1 MFKQYRNII
10 KKSLLVLSLATGL
23 TACVNKDEFFM
34 LPDRGGIDGAIWST
48 EGALDMHLN
57 RAYDVIVP
65 MFLYE
70 NFNTNNMNG
79 RYGVHYASDEN
90 CFPLIDQMA
99 RKALGL
105 EVPPLN
111 NNDVRFAGNV
121 YTVNAGNNKYM
132 DISRCN
138 SAIAYIPEGTLPQA
152 TKDRF
157 LGQYYALR
165 AMVYFD
171 LVKVYGGVPLVL
183 EPQDPQNMSAQGRA
197 KAKDCFNAIVAD
209 LDSAMSKLRNVT
221 WDDQTGRGRIDRLTA
236 ACLKAKVLLYWAS
249 PQFNPNNDAS
259 RWATAFEANKAAYD
273 MAWAAGKRLVQN
285 YADIFRL
292 EGNANSEAIFVR
304 PYSETVERR
313 GQDAEARSRPTS
325 ESSGTTPYAGY
336 RPTTRLVDAYPMKDG
351 NVITATN
358 GAYSYDREIF
368 WVNRDPRFEATIA
381 YNGSVWPLS
390 GKSTRRQWTYV
401 GAADESNIIGL
412 YCKRFTRSALTA
424 GSTRYQNNLGGNGMD
439 WIELRLAEVML
450 NLADCANETG
460 NMALAK
466 DMVRQIRMRA
476 GIEEGSTV
484 NNPNNDYGL
493 KAAANPGQMRDLI
506 LNERMVEFA
515 FENKRNSDL
524 RRTRKMHLLNGELES
539 IEFQVKDP
547 AAKTA
552 LEAGTPRFR
561 ETLNLN
567 NKATYLQYFKPPVYV
582 KFAVNNVSLLPFNIP
597 QEHYFYTFNDDFV
610 NRGVNIQP
618 TIGWA
623 GGTFDPLAD

>member
-1 MFKQYRNII
+1 
-10 KKSLLVLSLATGL
+10 
-23 TACVNKDEFFM
+23 M
-34 LPDRGGIDGAIWST
+34 LPDRGGIDAAIWST

-57 RAYDVIVP
+57 RAYDVIMP

-90 CFPLIDQMA
+90 CFPVGDEMA

-105 EVPPLN
+105 QVPPLN

-138 SAIAYIPEGTLPQA
+138 NAIKFIPEGTLLQA

-183 EPQDPQNMSAQGRA
+183 EPQDPENVTAQGRA
-197 KAKDCFNAIVAD
+197 SAKECFKVIVSD
-209 LDSAMSKLRNVT
+209 LDSAMSKLKNVT
-221 WDDQTGRGRIDRLTA
+221 WDDGTGRGRLDRLAA
-236 ACLKAKVLLYWAS
+236 ACLKAKALLYWAS
-249 PQFNPNNDAS
+249 PQFNPQNDQS
-259 RWATAFEANKAAYD
+259 RWATALEANKAAYQ
-273 MAWAAGKRLVQN
+273 MALDGQKRLVTK
-285 YADIFRL
+285 YEDIFRV
-292 EGNANSEAIFVR
+292 EPNSEAIIVR
-304 PYSETVERR
+304 PYSETIDRR
-313 GQDAEARSRPTS
+313 GQDAEARSRPSS
-325 ESSGTTPYAGY
+325 ESGGASPILGY
-336 RPTTRLVDAYPMKDG
+336 RATTKLVDAYPMKDG
-351 NVITATN
+351 NPISVTN
-358 GAYSYDREIF
+358 GKYTYDPVVF

-390 GKSTRRQWTYV
+390 GKTTRRQWTYN
-401 GAADESNIIGL
+401 GAADETNIMGL
-412 YCKRFTRSALTA
+412 YCKRFTKPGLAA
-424 GSTRYQNNLGGNGMD
+424 GSVRYQNNLGGNGMD

-460 NMALAK
+460 DMNLAK
-466 DMVRQIRMRA
+466 DMVRQIRVRA
-476 GIEEGSTV
+476 GIEQGTAA
-484 NNPNNDYGL
+484 NDYGL
-493 KAAANPGQMRDLI
+493 GRVTSVSEMRDLI

-524 RRTRKMHLLNGELES
+524 RRTRRMHLLSGDLES
-539 IEFQVKDP
+539 IEFTVKDA

-552 LEAGTPRFR
+552 LEAGSTTRFR
-561 ETLNLN
+561 EGLNLN
-567 NKATYLQYFKPPVYV
+567 DKATYLQYFNPPARV
-582 KFAVNNVSLLPFNIP
+582 KFTVSGVGALLPFSVP

-623 GGTFDPLAD
+623 GGTFDPLAE